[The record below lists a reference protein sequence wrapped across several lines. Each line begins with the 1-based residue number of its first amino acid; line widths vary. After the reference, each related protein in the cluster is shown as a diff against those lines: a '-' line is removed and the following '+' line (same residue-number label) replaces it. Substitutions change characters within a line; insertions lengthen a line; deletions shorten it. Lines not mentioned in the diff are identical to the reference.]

1 MKRTPIIVV
10 GQVYLHSELNEYV
23 VVTKATRGDI
33 QFKGPGFG
41 GMNEVELFLERFGP
55 VDPSDLTPEETQTL
69 LTILDKPGVPL
80 SVGWVQMDEDEE
92 YEEDLVD

>member
-10 GQVYLHSELNEYV
+10 GQVYLHNSLNEYV
-23 VVTKATRGDI
+23 VVTKSTRGDI

-55 VDPSDLTPEETQTL
+55 VDPADLSPEETEQL
-69 LTILDKPGVPL
+69 HAILDKPGTQL
-80 SVGWVQMDEDEE
+80 STGWVHVEDEE
-92 YEEDLVD
+92 YDEEFVD